1 MNKKQLIKL
10 LVCIVVLLV
19 MWNIPA
25 SLLGMPDLT
34 IIEQRVIAIFAFTAL
49 MWILETIPIWTTS
62 VLTMVLMILTVST
75 SSVNVLTQY
84 DVSTTKE
91 TLGVLISHK
100 SIMAA
105 FADPIIMLFLGGF
118 ALAMA
123 ATKVGL
129 DVNLAR
135 VLLKPFGT
143 RSEIVLLGF
152 MIVTAVFSM
161 FMSNTATAAMMLAI
175 IAPVLRQLPSD
186 GKGKMALA
194 LCIPIAANVG
204 GIGTPIGT
212 PPNAIAIKYL
222 SESGMSNI
230 AFPQWMAIM
239 VPFVIL
245 IMAFA
250 WLLLLKFYP
259 FKQKH
264 IELTIHGEFKT
275 DAKSIIV
282 YVTFALTVLLWIL
295 DKDRTGIDSNAVALI
310 PFAVFCITGVIDKSD
325 LKNISW
331 DVLWLVAG
339 GFALGVGLKDSG
351 LARHIVESIPFD
363 TWSPIMVF
371 IGSGL
376 VCYLMATFMSH
387 TATANLL
394 MPILGALAVGMKD
407 SVEPYGG
414 AVTMLVGVAVA
425 SSLAMAL
432 PISTPPNALAHS
444 TGFIEQKDMAK
455 VGILI
460 GVVGIAL
467 GYVVL
472 IFVGGLGFF
481 N

>member
-1 MNKKQLIKL
+1 MDKKQLIKL
-10 LVCIVVLLV
+10 LVCVVVALV
-19 MWNIPA
+19 LWNLPA
-25 SLLGMPDLT
+25 AYLGMPDLT
-34 IIEQRVIAIFAFTAL
+34 VIEQRVIALFAFTAL

-62 VLTMVLMILTVST
+62 VLTVVLMIVTVST
-75 SSVNVLTQY
+75 SSFNL
-84 DVSTTKE
+84 
-91 TLGVLISHK
+91 LGPGENAEAFGKVISHK
-100 SIMAA
+100 AIMAA

-135 VLLKPFGT
+135 VMLKPFGT

-152 MIVTAVFSM
+152 MIVTALFSM

-175 IAPVLRQLPSD
+175 MAPVLRQLPAD
-186 GKGKMALA
+186 GKGKIALA
-194 LCIPIAANVG
+194 LAVPVAANVG

-212 PPNAIAIKYL
+212 PPNAIALKYL

-230 AFPQWMAIM
+230 GFGQWMLIM
-239 VPFVIL
+239 VPFVIV
-245 IMAFA
+245 IMAVA
-250 WLLLLKFYP
+250 WLLLLKIYP
-259 FKQKH
+259 FKQKN
-264 IELTIHGEFKT
+264 IEISINGEFKKDT
-275 DAKSIIV
+275 KSIIV
-282 YVTFALTVLLWIL
+282 YVTFALTVILWIL
-295 DKDRTGIDSNAVALI
+295 DKDRTGIDANSVALI
-310 PFAVFCITGVIDKSD
+310 PFAIFCITGVLDKND
-325 LKNISW
+325 LKNMSW

-351 LARHIVESIPFD
+351 LASHIVSSIPFD

-407 SVEPYGG
+407 SIEPYGG
-414 AVTMLVGVAVA
+414 AVTMLIGVAIA

-444 TGFIEQKDMAK
+444 TGFIEQKDMARIGVS
-455 VGILI
+455 VGII
-460 GVVGIAL
+460 GVAL
-467 GYVVL
+467 GYVL
-472 IFVGGLGFF
+472 LLLVGGTGFF

>member
-1 MNKKQLIKL
+1 MDKKQLIKL
-10 LVCIVVLLV
+10 LVCIGVALIL
-19 MWNIPA
+19 WNIPA
-25 SLLGMPDLT
+25 TFLGMPDLT
-34 IIEQRVIAIFAFTAL
+34 VIEQRVIALFAFTAL

-62 VLTMVLMILTVST
+62 VLTMVLMIVTVST
-75 SSVNVLTQY
+75 SSLNI
-84 DVSTTKE
+84 
-91 TLGVLISHK
+91 LGPGDTSEATEAFGKIISHK
-100 SIMAA
+100 AIMAA

-135 VLLKPFGT
+135 VMLKPFGT

-152 MIVTAVFSM
+152 MIVTALFSM

-175 IAPVLRQLPSD
+175 MAPVLRQLPAD
-186 GKGKMALA
+186 GKGKIALA
-194 LCIPIAANVG
+194 LAIPVAANVG

-212 PPNAIAIKYL
+212 PPNAIALKYL

-230 AFPQWMAIM
+230 GFGQWMLIM
-239 VPFVIL
+239 VPFVIV
-245 IMAFA
+245 IMTIA
-250 WLLLLKFYP
+250 WILLLKMYP
-259 FKQKH
+259 FKQKN
-264 IELTIHGEFKT
+264 IEISIRGEFKK
-275 DAKSIIV
+275 DSKSIIV
-282 YVTFALTVLLWIL
+282 YITFALTVILWIL
-295 DKDRTGIDSNAVALI
+295 DKDRTGIDANSVALI
-310 PFAVFCITGVIDKSD
+310 PFAVFCITGVLDKND
-325 LKNISW
+325 LKNMSW

-351 LARHIVESIPFD
+351 LANHIVRSIPFD

-376 VCYLMATFMSH
+376 VCYMMATFMSH

-407 SVEPYGG
+407 SIEPYGG
-414 AVTMLVGVAVA
+414 AVTMLIGVALA

-444 TGFIEQKDMAK
+444 TGFIEQKDMARIGVA
-455 VGILI
+455 VGIV
-460 GVVGIAL
+460 GVTL
-467 GYVVL
+467 GYL
-472 IFVGGLGFF
+472 LLLSIGGLGFF

>member
-10 LVCIVVLLV
+10 LICVVVLLV

-75 SSVNVLTQY
+75 SSVNVLMNHDAGQ
-84 DVSTTKE
+84 E
-91 TLGVLISHK
+91 ALGVLISHK

-175 IAPVLRQLPSD
+175 IAPILRQLPSD

-239 VPFVIL
+239 VPFVIV
-245 IMAFA
+245 IMAFS
-250 WLLLLKFYP
+250 WILLLKFYP

-264 IELTIHGEFKT
+264 IELTIQGEFKT
-275 DAKSIIV
+275 DYKSIIV

-455 VGILI
+455 VGVLI
-460 GVVGIAL
+460 GIVGIAL
-467 GYVVL
+467 GYLVL